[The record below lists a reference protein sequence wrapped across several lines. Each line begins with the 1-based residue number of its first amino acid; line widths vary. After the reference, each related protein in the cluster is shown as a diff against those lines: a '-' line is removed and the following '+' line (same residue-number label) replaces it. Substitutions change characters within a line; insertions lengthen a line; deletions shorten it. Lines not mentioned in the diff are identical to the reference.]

1 MADARAFAPGAVRGG
16 PWGAVS
22 SPRCYPTPRAR
33 PAYRHLA
40 QALSALILDGRIA
53 LHVKL
58 PAERELATA
67 LRTSRTTITA
77 VYDLLHESGYA
88 HSRQGSGTWT
98 SLPDGRASTGVGRL
112 LGAEDTAIDLARAA
126 SGLPEQT
133 LLDALAEITPHL
145 VEHVHTPGYH
155 PYGLTELRAAVAERF
170 TARGLP
176 TVPEQILVTSGAQHA
191 LTLVLDLLCGP
202 GDRVVVENPSYPN
215 ALEAMRR
222 ARLRTVSVP
231 VTDTGWDIEIIESTL
246 RQVVPQLA
254 YLIPD
259 FHNPIGLLMPDADRG
274 RVLRA
279 AGRSGSW
286 LVIYETLTD
295 LALDVPTPP
304 PFASHAA
311 PGGTGQVVTIGS
323 MSKTHWGGLRIGW
336 LRAPARQVTELA
348 GQRVAADMGGS
359 VLDQLLAV
367 ALLARAGELLP
378 TRLERM
384 REQRAALTAALAEP
398 IASALADRALDHGV
412 RIESGAVLAADPG
425 HLRAAAAHPLHHAG
439 GHAARGSTPDG
450 RRPRRRPARHPRV
463 ATPALG
469 RVGRAPTPRLT
480 ADGAT
485 DGRERAVRPPTA
497 PDDRRTAGAGRRSRT
512 ASPPRVAARPT
523 NNAARRWPGGPVAG
537 PRGVTA

>member
-1 MADARAFAPGAVRGG
+1 MADARAFAPGGRPGRTERTVGSRQLAAMLPDPSG
-16 PWGAVS
+16 
-22 SPRCYPTPRAR
+22 TR

-40 QALSALILDGRIA
+40 QAISALILDGRIA

-58 PAERELATA
+58 PAERELAAA
-67 LRTSRTTITA
+67 LRTSRTTVTA
-77 VYDLLHESGYA
+77 VYDLLRESGYA

-98 SLPDGRASTGVGRL
+98 SLPDGRAPTGVGRL

-126 SGLPEQT
+126 SGLPEQA

-155 PYGLTELRAAVAERF
+155 PYGLPELRAAIAERF

-191 LTLVLDLLCGP
+191 LTLVLGLLCGP

-231 VTDTGWDIEIIESTL
+231 VTDAGWDIEIIESTL

-259 FHNPIGLLMPDADRG
+259 FHNPTGLLMPDADRG

-286 LVIYETLTD
+286 LVVDETLTD
-295 LALDVPTPP
+295 LALDVPAPP

-336 LRAPARQVTELA
+336 LRAPARLVTELA

-367 ALLARAGELLP
+367 ALLARSGELLP
-378 TRLERM
+378 SRLERM
-384 REQRAALTAALAEP
+384 REQRAALTAALAEHLPRWTWRLPPGGLSLWVDLAEP
-398 IASALADRALDHGV
+398 IASALADRALGHGV
-412 RIESGAVLAADPG
+412 RIESGAVFAADPG
-425 HLRAAAAHPLHHAG
+425 IFEQRLRIPFTMPADTLHEAVHRMAAALA
-439 GHAARGSTPDG
+439 DG
-450 RRPRRRPARHPRV
+450 LP
-463 ATPALG
+463 ATPAS
-469 RVGRAPTPRLT
+469 R
-480 ADGAT
+480 
-485 DGRERAVRPPTA
+485 RPHW
-497 PDDRRTAGAGRRSRT
+497 
-512 ASPPRVAARPT
+512 VA
-523 NNAARRWPGGPVAG
+523 
-537 PRGVTA
+537 